1 MKRADK
7 SFLWKILVCMLLA
20 AFCAMSLIACGEEE
34 EVDPDE
40 PEVTTYTV
48 TFDTNGGSEI
58 DSQEVEEGGYATQP
72 EDPTKT
78 DYIFNGWYKDSEL
91 TTSFEFD
98 TEAITEDTTIYA
110 GWASEDD
117 STTCTATFYWN
128 YDGAPDDGIYYT
140 KTFVNG
146 GKLTKPS
153 TDPTRTGY
161 SFEGWYMDTGFE
173 TAFVNNSVYEG
184 NQSIYARWMYS
195 YTFEAEDTQLTGLD
209 TSTDLTTNSNGDKLG
224 VGFSSN
230 FSGLSLIGSDSAASN
245 GMAVHGLYYE
255 GAYLDFEFTSDKAE
269 TGATVRLRIAAEYRE
284 VTLTSSTFQVIA
296 NGTALTYKYGDIVLD
311 GSDYND
317 GIWDSGSA
325 HAYSEI
331 VINSFDIVEGENL
344 IRLYV
349 NNNDGRAD
357 GTVEAMAPIVDCIYV
372 NSSSELEMTTYD
384 NY

>member
-1 MKRADK
+1 MFRTKK
-7 SFLWKILVCMLLA
+7 NLWKKICICLLLA
-20 AFCAMSLIACGEEE
+20 ALCMVGFMGCGGEEE

-58 DSQEVEEGGYATQP
+58 DSQKVEEGGYATQP

-140 KTFVNG
+140 KTYVSG
-146 GKLTKPS
+146 GKLTRPAN
-153 TDPTRTGY
+153 PTRSGY

-184 NQSIYARWMYS
+184 DLSIYARWMYT

-209 TSTDLTTNSNGDKLG
+209 PDTDYTCNGFGEKLG
-224 VGFSSN
+224 YGLSSN
-230 FSGLSLIGSDSAASN
+230 FTGAELIGSDSNASN
-245 GMAVHGLYYE
+245 GAAVRGLYYE
-255 GAYLDFEFTSDKAE
+255 GAYLDFEISSDVAE
-269 TGATVRLRIAAEYRE
+269 TGASLSLRLSAEFWE
-284 VTLTSSTFQVIA
+284 ITLTSSTFQVLV
-296 NGTALTYKYGDIVLD
+296 NGTALNYKFGDIVID
-311 GSDYND
+311 GSEYS
-317 GIWDSGSA
+317 DSMWSSNGT
-325 HAYSEI
+325 HEYTTI
-331 VINSFDIVEGENL
+331 VINTIDLVEGDNL

-349 NNNDGRAD
+349 NNNTSRAD
-357 GTVEAMAPIVDCIYV
+357 GTVQAMAPIVDCMYI
-372 NSSSELEMTTYD
+372 SSSSDLEMTIYE
-384 NY
+384 NE